1 MRLALLA
8 GVSLAVIAASPALS
22 QVPDV
27 NAQVL
32 NRLNALEQRLDAL
45 QARNADLERQLAAA
59 KAAPAA
65 TASSSANA
73 STANG
78 FAPAKPTPN
87 AQAVA
92 AANAGGGINAP
103 LPGAA
108 SGGRGSVQTASAV
121 PPPLQWTIVPQ
132 FNSPDGNFTFKP
144 RGILDV
150 DLAAFN
156 ERKGGYDF
164 SNGTQIRRGRF
175 GFDGTV
181 FKELAYRIEAE
192 YVGGNVSLLDAFV
205 AYTQVPHLTLTLGQL
220 KVPAGLEANSSDAF
234 NEFMERGM
242 ANTAFGAVGGERRV
256 GVTFAYADPI
266 FTATGGL
273 YGANEGVSR
282 TSAGNGAPNNGFG
295 PDEVWGF
302 NGRVTAEPINQ
313 PGKLIHVG
321 ASAYHVMDLAG
332 KDLTIADRPN
342 VRVDNG
348 NLESVAFTGTQSA
361 TALGA
366 TVHDATFYGFE
377 GAGVYGPFS
386 VQGEYSHMHL
396 NRIGD
401 TLPSADFNGWYVF
414 GSAFLTGES
423 RPFKGGVIDRLK
435 PNRPFDPSKGNWG
448 AFEVA
453 ARYDRINL
461 TDRDISPLDRDGHA
475 ITAALNWY
483 LSGNVKVL
491 FNYIRFT
498 GQNSPLVRTPVSVF
512 GTTAK
517 GEAFA
522 TRLHL
527 DF

>member
-1 MRLALLA
+1 MRIPLLGGA
-8 GVSLAVIAASPALS
+8 SLAAVLVATPALA
-22 QVPDV
+22 QPPAG
-27 NAQVL
+27 NAQIL
-32 NRLNALEQRLDAL
+32 DRLNALEQRLDAL
-45 QARNADLERQLAAA
+45 QTQNADLKRQLDAARGGQATAAA
-59 KAAPAA
+59 PGG
-65 TASSSANA
+65 TNSASNANA
-73 STANG
+73 QGTA
-78 FAPAKPTPN
+78 
-87 AQAVA
+87 
-92 AANAGGGINAP
+92 GINPP
-103 LPGAA
+103 LPAAA
-108 SGGRGSVQTASAV
+108 SGGRGTVQTASAT
-121 PPPLQWTIVPQ
+121 PPALQWTIVPQ

-150 DLAAFN
+150 DYAAFN
-156 ERKGGYDF
+156 ERRGGYDY

-175 GFDGTV
+175 GFDGTL

-192 YVGGNVSLLDAFV
+192 YVGGQVSLLDAFV
-205 AYTQVPHLTLTLGQL
+205 AYTQVPHLTVTLGQL

-242 ANTAFGAVGGERRV
+242 ANVAFGSVGGERRV
-256 GVTFAYADPI
+256 GLTVAYADPI
-266 FTATGGL
+266 FTATGGI
-273 YGANEGVSR
+273 YGSNEGVSR
-282 TSAGNGAPNNGFG
+282 SASVNAGGEGFG

-302 NGRVTAEPINQ
+302 NGRVTAEPINK
-313 PGKLIHVG
+313 PGRLLHVG
-321 ASAYHVMDLAG
+321 ASAYHVEDYAG

-348 NLESVAFTGTQSA
+348 NLESVAFAGTQSA

-401 TLPSADFNGWYVF
+401 VLPSVDFDGWYAF
-414 GSAFLTGES
+414 GSYFLTGES

-435 PNRPFDPSKGNWG
+435 PNRPFDPRKGNWG
-448 AFEVA
+448 AFELA
-453 ARYDRINL
+453 GRYDRLNL
-461 TDRDISPLDRDGHA
+461 TDHDISPLKRDGHA

-483 LSGNVKVL
+483 LTGNVKIL

-498 GQNSPLVRTPVSVF
+498 GQNSPLVRTPVSIF